1 MQNRRTNCD
10 NCGAV
15 LVNGKCQ
22 HCGSVWFKE
31 GFTIGEHGYVAE
43 ATFEILGGVTECTTW
58 GDSYRSCISRP
69 QEYRVSLDI
78 IGLSAQEVH
87 DLYEAIASGF
97 PQMNFRKDG

>member
-1 MQNRRTNCD
+1 MERRTNCD

-15 LVNGKCQ
+15 LVKGKCQ

-31 GFTIGEHGYVAE
+31 GFTIGEHGYISQ
-43 ATFEILGGVTECTTW
+43 ATFETLNSY
-58 GDSYRSCISRP
+58 GDSYRDLTGMLRMVARP

-78 IGLSAQEVH
+78 IGLSSQEVH
-87 DLYEAIASGF
+87 DLYESIKSGF